1 MSNTPENNVYQQ
13 SFHVSREMR
22 EKMNGHKGH
31 VVWVT
36 GLSGSGKSTLASAIE
51 QKLFENGVHTYTLD
65 GDNIRMGINK
75 NLGFDRESRQENIR
89 RIAEIAKL
97 NCDAGLVVIC
107 CFISPLIADREMA
120 RSIIGEKDF
129 SLVFVDCPIEIC
141 IERDVKGL
149 YKRAIAGEIPNFT
162 GISAPYEAP
171 EKPDYKVDT
180 SECRLNDCTDE
191 IFEFV
196 YQKIK

>member
-1 MSNTPENNVYQQ
+1 
-13 SFHVSREMR
+13 
-22 EKMNGHKGH
+22 MNGHKGH